1 MSSESLPEQKV
12 ILASNSSI
20 RKKILED
27 SGISFEVVPSEVEEE
42 ELKQSL
48 SSNNFKEYCLALAKA
63 KALDVSNKKKNAY
76 VIGSDQICCYEDEIF
91 SKPLNS
97 IKAIANLSKLS
108 GKTHQLIGSYSF
120 TRNGDVLYEETI
132 TTNMTM
138 KPLTETEINDYVEL
152 DQPFK
157 SCGSYMFEKNGY
169 KLFSEVEG
177 SLEAIN
183 GMPINYL
190 LENLEKHV

>member
-1 MSSESLPEQKV
+1 MFANKL
-12 ILASNSSI
+12 ILASSSEI
-20 RKKILED
+20 RRQILDNNNISYVARNHNYDEKILKSD
-27 SGISFEVVPSEVEEE
+27 
-42 ELKQSL
+42 
-48 SSNNFKEYCLALAKA
+48 
-63 KALDVSNKKKNAY
+63 KALDPINLSLELAREKSLSLAY
-76 VIGSDQICCYEDEIF
+76 SYDNHVILGCDQICLLGDKIF
-91 SKPLNS
+91 SKPLNPK
-97 IKAIANLSKLS
+97 KAIANLSKLS
-108 GKTHQLIGSYSF
+108 GQTHKLIGSYSF

-138 KPLTETEINDYVEL
+138 KPLTEREIIDYVGM
-152 DQPFK
+152 DQPLK

-190 LENLEKHV
+190 LENLEKNV

>member
-1 MSSESLPEQKV
+1 MFANKL
-12 ILASNSSI
+12 ILASSSEI
-20 RKKILED
+20 RIQILENNNISYIAKNHNYDEKILKSDKNLDPMNLSLELARKK
-27 SGISFEVVPSEVEEE
+27 
-42 ELKQSL
+42 SL
-48 SSNNFKEYCLALAKA
+48 SLAYNY
-63 KALDVSNKKKNAY
+63 DNH
-76 VIGSDQICCYEDEIF
+76 VILGCDQICLLGDKIF

-97 IKAIANLSKLS
+97 KKAIANLSKLS

-138 KPLTETEINDYVEL
+138 KPLTETEINDYVDL
-152 DQPFK
+152 DQPLK

-183 GMPINYL
+183 GLPINYL

>member
-1 MSSESLPEQKV
+1 MFANKL
-12 ILASNSSI
+12 ILASSSEI
-20 RKKILED
+20 RRQILENNNISYVAANHNYDEKILKSD
-27 SGISFEVVPSEVEEE
+27 KTLDPINLSL
-42 ELKQSL
+42 ELAREKSL
-48 SSNNFKEYCLALAKA
+48 SLAYNY
-63 KALDVSNKKKNAY
+63 DNH
-76 VIGSDQICCYEDEIF
+76 VILGCDQICLLEDKIF

-97 IKAIANLSKLS
+97 KKAIANLSKLA
-108 GKTHQLIGSYSF
+108 GKRHQLIGSYSF

-183 GMPINYL
+183 GLPINYL

>member
-1 MSSESLPEQKV
+1 LFANKL
-12 ILASNSSI
+12 ILASSSEI
-20 RKKILED
+20 RRQILENNNISYVAANHNYDEKILKSD
-27 SGISFEVVPSEVEEE
+27 KTLDPINLSL
-42 ELKQSL
+42 ELAREKSL
-48 SSNNFKEYCLALAKA
+48 SLAYNY
-63 KALDVSNKKKNAY
+63 DNH
-76 VIGSDQICCYEDEIF
+76 VILGCDQICLLEDKIF

-97 IKAIANLSKLS
+97 KKAIANLSKLA
-108 GKTHQLIGSYSF
+108 GKRHQLIGSYSF

-183 GMPINYL
+183 GLPINYL

>member
-1 MSSESLPEQKV
+1 MFANKL
-12 ILASNSSI
+12 ILASSSEI
-20 RKKILED
+20 RRQILENNNISYVARNHNYDEKILKSD
-27 SGISFEVVPSEVEEE
+27 KTLDPINLS
-42 ELKQSL
+42 LKLAREKSL
-48 SSNNFKEYCLALAKA
+48 SLACNY
-63 KALDVSNKKKNAY
+63 DNH
-76 VIGSDQICCYEDEIF
+76 VILGCDQICLLGDKIF

-97 IKAIANLSKLS
+97 KKAIANLSKLS

-138 KPLTETEINDYVEL
+138 KPLTETEINDYVDL
-152 DQPFK
+152 DQPLK
-157 SCGSYMFEKNGY
+157 SCGSYMFVKNGY

-177 SLEAIN
+177 SLEMIN
-183 GMPINYL
+183 GLPINYL

>member
-1 MSSESLPEQKV
+1 MFPNKL
-12 ILASNSSI
+12 ILASSSEI
-20 RKKILED
+20 RRQILDNNNISYVARNHNYDEKILKSDKTLDPINLSLELAREK
-27 SGISFEVVPSEVEEE
+27 SLSIAYSFE
-42 ELKQSL
+42 
-48 SSNNFKEYCLALAKA
+48 NH
-63 KALDVSNKKKNAY
+63 
-76 VIGSDQICCYEDEIF
+76 VILGCDQICLLGDKIF

-97 IKAIANLSKLS
+97 KKAIANLSKLS

-138 KPLTETEINDYVEL
+138 KPLTETEINDYVNL
-152 DQPFK
+152 DLPLK

-190 LENLEKHV
+190 IENLEKHV

>member
-1 MSSESLPEQKV
+1 MCLLKDR
-12 ILASNSSI
+12 IL
-20 RKKILED
+20 
-27 SGISFEVVPSEVEEE
+27 
-42 ELKQSL
+42 
-48 SSNNFKEYCLALAKA
+48 
-63 KALDVSNKKKNAY
+63 
-76 VIGSDQICCYEDEIF
+76 
-91 SKPLNS
+91 SKPLTVD
-97 IKAIANLSKLS
+97 KAVNNLSILS
-108 GKTHQLIGSYSF
+108 GQTHQLIGSYVF
-120 TRNGDVLYEETI
+120 IKNGDVLYEETI

-138 KPLTETEINDYVEL
+138 RSLTKTEILDYVEL

-183 GMPINYL
+183 GLPINYL

>member
-1 MSSESLPEQKV
+1 MLAKEL
-12 ILASNSSI
+12 ILASSSDI
-20 RKKILED
+20 RKKILD
-27 SGISFEVVPSEVEEE
+27 DNGISYIAKNHNFDEKI
-42 ELKQSL
+42 LKSD
-48 SSNNFKEYCLALAKA
+48 
-63 KALDVSNKKKNAY
+63 KALSPDKLSLKLARGKAMSLRDKFFNHV
-76 VIGSDQICCYEDEIF
+76 VLGCDQVCLLKDRIF
-91 SKPLNS
+91 SKPLTVD
-97 IKAIANLSKLS
+97 KAVNNLSILS
-108 GKTHQLIGSYSF
+108 GQTHQLIGSYVF
-120 TRNGDVLYEETI
+120 IKNGDVLYEETI

-138 KPLTETEINDYVEL
+138 RSLTKKEIVDYVEL

>member
-1 MSSESLPEQKV
+1 MLAKEL
-12 ILASNSSI
+12 ILASSSDI
-20 RKKILED
+20 RRKILDDNGVSYIAKNHNFDEKILKTD
-27 SGISFEVVPSEVEEE
+27 KTLNPINLSL
-42 ELKQSL
+42 ELAREKSL
-48 SSNNFKEYCLALAKA
+48 SLAYSYN
-63 KALDVSNKKKNAY
+63 DH
-76 VIGSDQICCYEDEIF
+76 VILGCDQICLLGDKIF

-97 IKAIANLSKLS
+97 KKAIANLSKLS

-138 KPLTETEINDYVEL
+138 KPLTETEINDYVNL
-152 DQPFK
+152 DLPLK

>member
-1 MSSESLPEQKV
+1 MNLSLELARKKSLSLAYNYDNHV
-12 ILASNSSI
+12 IL
-20 RKKILED
+20 
-27 SGISFEVVPSEVEEE
+27 G
-42 ELKQSL
+42 
-48 SSNNFKEYCLALAKA
+48 C
-63 KALDVSNKKKNAY
+63 
-76 VIGSDQICCYEDEIF
+76 DQICLLEDKIF

-183 GMPINYL
+183 GLPINYL

>member
-1 MSSESLPEQKV
+1 MFANKL
-12 ILASNSSI
+12 ILASSSEI
-20 RKKILED
+20 RRQILENNNISYVAANHNYDEKILKSD
-27 SGISFEVVPSEVEEE
+27 KTLDPINLSL
-42 ELKQSL
+42 ELAREKSL
-48 SSNNFKEYCLALAKA
+48 SLAYNY
-63 KALDVSNKKKNAY
+63 DNH
-76 VIGSDQICCYEDEIF
+76 VILGCDQICLLEDKIF

-97 IKAIANLSKLS
+97 KKAIANLSKLA
-108 GKTHQLIGSYSF
+108 GKRHQLIGSYSF

-183 GMPINYL
+183 GLPINYL
-190 LENLEKHV
+190 LENLEKYV

>member
-1 MSSESLPEQKV
+1 MFPNKL
-12 ILASNSSI
+12 ILASSSEI
-20 RKKILED
+20 RRQILENNNISYVAKNHNCDEKILKSD
-27 SGISFEVVPSEVEEE
+27 KTLDPI
-42 ELKQSL
+42 SL
-48 SSNNFKEYCLALAKA
+48 SLKLAREKSLSLAYNYNNH
-63 KALDVSNKKKNAY
+63 
-76 VIGSDQICCYEDEIF
+76 VILGCDQICLLGDKIF

-97 IKAIANLSKLS
+97 TKAIANLSQLS

-152 DQPFK
+152 DQPLK

-169 KLFSEVEG
+169 KLFSEVNG

-183 GMPINYL
+183 GLPINYL

>member
-1 MSSESLPEQKV
+1 MLAKEL
-12 ILASNSSI
+12 ILASSSDI
-20 RKKILED
+20 RRKILD
-27 SGISFEVVPSEVEEE
+27 DNGISYIAKNHNFDEKI
-42 ELKQSL
+42 LKTDKALSPDNLSLKLARGKAMSL
-48 SSNNFKEYCLALAKA
+48 SDEFFNNVILGCDQVCLLK
-63 KALDVSNKKKNAY
+63 DR
-76 VIGSDQICCYEDEIF
+76 IF
-91 SKPLNS
+91 SKPLTVD
-97 IKAIANLSKLS
+97 KAVKNLSILS
-108 GKTHQLIGSYSF
+108 GQTHQLIGSYVF
-120 TRNGDVLYEETI
+120 IKNGDVLYEETI

-138 KPLTETEINDYVEL
+138 RSLTKTEILDYVEL

>member
-1 MSSESLPEQKV
+1 MFANKL
-12 ILASNSSI
+12 ILASSSEI
-20 RKKILED
+20 RIQILKNNNISYIAKNHNYDEKILKSD
-27 SGISFEVVPSEVEEE
+27 KTLNPINLSL
-42 ELKQSL
+42 ELAREKSL
-48 SSNNFKEYCLALAKA
+48 SLAYSYN
-63 KALDVSNKKKNAY
+63 DH
-76 VIGSDQICCYEDEIF
+76 VILGCDQICLLGDKIF

-97 IKAIANLSKLS
+97 KKAIANLSKLS

-138 KPLTETEINDYVEL
+138 KPLTKTEISDYVDL
-152 DQPFK
+152 DQPLK

-190 LENLEKHV
+190 IENLEKHV

>member
-1 MSSESLPEQKV
+1 MLAKEL
-12 ILASNSSI
+12 ILASSSDI
-20 RKKILED
+20 RRKILD
-27 SGISFEVVPSEVEEE
+27 DNGISYIVKNHNFDEKI
-42 ELKQSL
+42 LKTDKALSPDNLSLKLARAKAMSL
-48 SSNNFKEYCLALAKA
+48 SDEFFNHIILGCDQVCLLK
-63 KALDVSNKKKNAY
+63 DR
-76 VIGSDQICCYEDEIF
+76 IF
-91 SKPLNS
+91 SKPLTVD
-97 IKAIANLSKLS
+97 KAVNNLSILS
-108 GKTHQLIGSYSF
+108 GQTHQLIGSYVF
-120 TRNGDVLYEETI
+120 IKNGDVLYEETI

-138 KPLTETEINDYVEL
+138 RSITKTEIIDYVEL

-190 LENLEKHV
+190 IENLEKNV

>member
-1 MSSESLPEQKV
+1 LFANKL
-12 ILASNSSI
+12 ILASSSEI
-20 RKKILED
+20 RRQILENNNISYVARNHNYDEKILKSD
-27 SGISFEVVPSEVEEE
+27 KTLDPINLSL
-42 ELKQSL
+42 ELAREKSL
-48 SSNNFKEYCLALAKA
+48 SLAYSY
-63 KALDVSNKKKNAY
+63 DNH
-76 VIGSDQICCYEDEIF
+76 VILGCDQICLLGDKIF
-91 SKPLNS
+91 SKPLS
-97 IKAIANLSKLS
+97 PKKAIANLSKLS

-138 KPLTETEINDYVEL
+138 KPLTETEINDYVNL
-152 DQPFK
+152 DLPLK

-177 SLEAIN
+177 SLETIN
-183 GMPINYL
+183 GLPINYL

>member
-1 MSSESLPEQKV
+1 MFANKL
-12 ILASNSSI
+12 ILASSSEI
-20 RKKILED
+20 RRQILENNNISYIAKNHNYDEKILKAVKTLD
-27 SGISFEVVPSEVEEE
+27 PINLSL
-42 ELKQSL
+42 ELAREKSL
-48 SSNNFKEYCLALAKA
+48 SLANNY
-63 KALDVSNKKKNAY
+63 DNH
-76 VIGSDQICCYEDEIF
+76 VILGCDQICLLGDKIF
-91 SKPLNS
+91 SKPLNPK
-97 IKAIANLSKLS
+97 KAIANLSKLS

-138 KPLTETEINDYVEL
+138 KPLTETEINDYVDL
-152 DQPFK
+152 DQPLK

-183 GMPINYL
+183 GLPINYL